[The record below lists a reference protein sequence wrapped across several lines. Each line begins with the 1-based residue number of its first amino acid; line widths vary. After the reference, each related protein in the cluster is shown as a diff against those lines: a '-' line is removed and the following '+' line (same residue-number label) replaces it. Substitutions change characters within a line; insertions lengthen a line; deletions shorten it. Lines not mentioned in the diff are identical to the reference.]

1 MPLFL
6 VHTSKWWP
14 CDMWPADLVT
24 SRPFD
29 NTLAAITF
37 QIFIEV
43 CMSDTFCIKIIS
55 RKRNYP
61 QLLEIN
67 MWKWWPCDIGCNFSQ
82 TDLWIK
88 FELVMVF
95 ANHLKQKWK
104 VYATLFGTYFKM
116 MTLWPTDLV
125 TLAAITDS
133 DIFCVKIVSR
143 KNYVVLYFIYYIY
156 KNDDLVTCWLCD
168 NGFNNY

>member
-1 MPLFL
+1 MEVWIGDTLCLKIISSKNDKFMPLFL

-24 SRPFD
+24 SRPFH

-67 MWKWWPCDIGCNFSQ
+67 MWKWWPCDIGCNFFQ

-88 FELVMVF
+88 FELVILGVC
-95 ANHLKQKWK
+95 KS
-104 VYATLFGTYFKM
+104 FKAKM
-116 MTLWPTDLV
+116 KSLCHFVWY
-125 TLAAITDS
+125 
-133 DIFCVKIVSR
+133 IF
-143 KNYVVLYFIYYIY
+143 
-156 KNDDLVTCWLCD
+156 
-168 NGFNNY
+168 